1 MISCLLPNTC
11 STELKYTIKY
21 VLERL
26 FDCGISF
33 DESTNEKVIISL
45 GCCKQLSLSISF
57 FKLAHDRWLGENT
70 LPTNCQ
76 LYKQNELIKQEPD
89 FLPVIYGKPYIQI
102 YSKSIHCEIDIF
114 GTIFFLLSRYEEGVD
129 GAKLDE
135 HHRFPATSSVAYKF
149 DFLDRPLVD
158 EYIELLSTL
167 ILRLWPELKLRM
179 QSFSKL
185 VTCDVDWPFD
195 PISCSFTATLRSSL
209 GDVIKRKNI
218 SSAIHRW
225 IAFISNK
232 LTITYPDKAR
242 DKISWLMDKNEEV
255 GNKVAFYFITECTDK
270 NLDSAF
276 DFDSPK
282 IRELFREINSR
293 GHEIGL
299 HPGYLC
305 FNNAEYFEQAA
316 KTLKRILK
324 EEAIEQSMLGGRMH
338 YLRWDSTIT
347 PKLWDDNGFDY
358 DSTLSFADKSGF
370 RCGTSH
376 PFPMYD
382 LINRKPLKVIQ
393 RPLINMECTIIA
405 PRYEN
410 LGYSDESLK
419 RFEFFKNK
427 VKEHKGE
434 YVLLWHNTH
443 FDNQADENIY
453 TKII

>member
-1 MISCLLPNTC
+1 MISCFIPCVC

-21 VLERL
+21 VLGRL
-26 FDCGISF
+26 FDCDIAF
-33 DESTNEKVIISL
+33 DETINNKVIISL
-45 GCCKQLSLSISF
+45 GNSKRLSLSIPF
-57 FKLAHDRWLGENT
+57 FKLANDNWLGVSS
-70 LPTNCQ
+70 LPNNNQ
-76 LYKQNELIKQEPD
+76 LYHYNELNQKELPS
-89 FLPVIYGKPYIQI
+89 LPVIYGEANIQFSSETI
-102 YSKSIHCEIDIF
+102 DCDIDIF

-129 GAKLDE
+129 DAMLDE

-149 DFLDRPLVD
+149 GFLERPLAD
-158 EYIELLSTL
+158 EYIELLSAL
-167 ILRLWPELKLRM
+167 ILKLWPELQRKE

-185 VTCDVDWPFD
+185 ITCDVDWPFD
-195 PISCSFTATLRSSL
+195 PNTKSLKATLRSSL

-218 SSAIHRW
+218 SSAVHRW
-225 IAFISNK
+225 IAFTSNK
-232 LTITYPDKAR
+232 LSISYRDKTR
-242 DKISWLMDKNEEV
+242 DKISWIMKKNEEV

-282 IRELFREINSR
+282 MRELFREIHSR

-299 HPGYLC
+299 HPGYQC
-305 FNNAEYFEQAA
+305 FNNSDNFGRSA
-316 KTLKRILK
+316 KRLKRVLK
-324 EEAIEQSMLGGRMH
+324 EEAIEQPMLGGRMH
-338 YLRWDSTIT
+338 FLRWDSKVT
-347 PKLWDDNGFDY
+347 PKLWDDNGFNY

-410 LGYSDESLK
+410 LGYTNETLA
-419 RFEFFKNK
+419 RFVCFKDK
-427 VKEHKGE
+427 VKKYQGE

-443 FDNQADENIY
+443 FENKADEDIY